1 MIDPSRSPAFDS
13 AWYARVSARLR
24 DAFVLHDTAFCDSV
38 LPFFDD
44 TALARLHPDRVTD
57 GFASYLIG
65 HDAPQPATLQRFNE
79 LALYSGAPV
88 MRNWYDYVVARSIQ
102 NAGTPRLAIA
112 AFEPLLARFQEEHDT
127 VGMASVRKRIGTLYL
142 DLDEPALAAMHLA
155 QARALE
161 PRVDLRGSITATL
174 GRCYAA
180 MGNADSVRWCA
191 RQLQLGSTD
200 PLTLQRGDD
209 RSAINARWL
218 LHLAGLLDPT
228 EDSLRN
234 VLAQSGGVD
243 AMIQAHDPEHDALVA
258 GFPESR
264 VETMVLRARAYLRM
278 KQPRQALAALKP
290 VEDELARCPTCLP
303 QRLAYLSVTADAL
316 AALGDLSGALRFQR
330 ERADVLARNK
340 TGRERLAVEQARA
353 KADREQQ
360 EAQAAR
366 VLAEERAVASE
377 KDREHRMQRVALVMM
392 VGFVALFGALMFTRA
407 RLNRRI
413 QLEQV
418 RTRLS
423 RDLHDDIGATLSSI
437 NILSSVAQRKAEA
450 GDEAGAA
457 ASLTGISERTQRLMR
472 NMSDIV
478 WSVDPD
484 RDTMEELLVRMRE
497 FGAAVLEPKDIGYR
511 FESTGDLRSSVP
523 PLVKSN
529 LYLIFKEAVNNAAKH
544 ADATE
549 VTIDLKIDAPGLRM
563 TITDNG
569 KGIAPGPNV
578 IANNGGNG
586 LRNMQA
592 RAAEMKAE
600 LRIGAAQPQGTKI
613 ELVVRL

>member
-1 MIDPSRSPAFDS
+1 MFDS
-13 AWYARVSARLR
+13 ASYAAVSARLR

-38 LPFFDD
+38 LRFFDD

-57 GFASYLIG
+57 GFASQLIG
-65 HDAPQPATLQRFNE
+65 HDAPQPATMKRFNE

-88 MRNWYDYVVARSIQ
+88 MRNWYEYVVARSIQ

-112 AFEPLLARFQEEHDT
+112 AFEPLLARFQEGRDT

-180 MGNADSVRWCA
+180 LGNADSVRWCA
-191 RQLQLGSTD
+191 LLLQQESTD

-209 RSAINARWL
+209 RAAINARWL
-218 LHLAGLLDPT
+218 LHLAGLLDPA
-228 EDSLRN
+228 EDSLPN
-234 VLAQSGGVD
+234 ALAQSGRVD
-243 AMIQAHDPEHDALVA
+243 AMVQAHDPEHGALVA

-264 VETMVLRARAYLRM
+264 METMVLRARACLRLDR
-278 KQPRQALAALKP
+278 PHQALAVLRPMSEQAAL
-290 VEDELARCPTCLP
+290 CPDCLP
-303 QRLAYLSVTADAL
+303 QQLAYLSAAADAH
-316 AALGDLSGALRFQR
+316 AALGDLRSALHFEQ
-330 ERADVLARNK
+330 ERADVLAMNK
-340 TGRERLAVEQARA
+340 TGRERLAVEQASA

-360 EAQAAR
+360 EVHAAQA
-366 VLAEERAVASE
+366 LEQERAMAGAMD
-377 KDREHRMQRVALVMM
+377 KEHRMQRVALVMM
-392 VGFVALFGALMFTRA
+392 IGFVALFGALMFARA

-418 RTRLS
+418 RSRLS

-437 NILSSVAQRKAEA
+437 NILSSVAQRKAEV

-457 ASLTGISERTQRLMR
+457 ASLIGISERTQRLMR

-478 WSVDPD
+478 WSVNPG
-484 RDTMEELLVRMRE
+484 RDSMEDLLTRMRE
-497 FGAAVLEPKDIGYR
+497 FGAAILEPKDIDYR
-511 FESTGDLRSSVP
+511 FESTGDLRATVP

-529 LYLIFKEAVNNAAKH
+529 LYLIFKEAVNNAARH
-544 ADATE
+544 AEATE
-549 VTIDLKIDAPGLRM
+549 VTVCLKHEASSLRM
-563 TITDNG
+563 VITDNG
-569 KGIAPGPNV
+569 KGMQTATNGNGNP
-578 IANNGGNG
+578 GGNG
-586 LRNMQA
+586 LRNMRA
-592 RAAEMKAE
+592 RAVEMKAE
-600 LRIGAAQPQGTKI
+600 LRIGAVQPQGTTI
-613 ELVVRL
+613 ELVVPL